1 MVELA
6 RWRGGLSFVIESSF
20 CGFNALIIYEALILM
35 YYKCQVIVVPFEL
48 KIVLVIFKTQ
58 RNCYYGYKYETLF
71 SLILFFNT

>member
-1 MVELA
+1 MASHLLLNLVSVVSM
-6 RWRGGLSFVIESSF
+6 LSS
-20 CGFNALIIYEALILM
+20 YMRLILM

-71 SLILFFNT
+71 SLILFF